1 MQPVNRIL
9 VPVDLST
16 CSRAAVDYAVRLAEA
31 LRATIDVLYV
41 DEAAAFVAGE
51 AFAALPASAPRAWE
65 DTRRDLVKE
74 VEGFLGPQRQK
85 VAAVRVEQGLPADL
99 IPAVAKKGEF
109 ELIVMGTNGRT
120 GLSRLV
126 VGSVAEAVLRKSH
139 VPVLTLRLP
148 KREPRERIP
157 L

>member
-9 VPVDLST
+9 VPVDLSQ
-16 CSRAAVDYAVRLAEA
+16 CSRAALDYAVQLADA
-31 LRATIDVLYV
+31 LRATLDVLYV

-51 AFAALPASAPRAWE
+51 AFAALPAAPVRRWE
-65 DTRRDLVKE
+65 DARRDLVKE
-74 VEGFLGPQRQK
+74 VEHFLGPQRQK
-85 VAAVRVEQGLPADL
+85 VQAVRIEQGIPADV
-99 IPAVAKKGEF
+99 IPAVAKEGGF

-126 VGSVAEAVLRKSH
+126 VGSVAEAVMRKAH

-148 KREPRERIP
+148 KRESRERVP